1 MWVDDEVLES
11 VPHHTVRTQVWWR
24 AVALKGAVGREET
37 KDGQLLLVS
46 RWETRDG
53 DRVIEL
59 LAGNF
64 EKDDAGVVEIA
75 DNADK
80 QGRGQLE
87 DVWRRRSASL

>member
-1 MWVDDEVLES
+1 
-11 VPHHTVRTQVWWR
+11 VPHHTVLTQVWWG
-24 AVALKGAVGREET
+24 AVALEGTVGWEET
-37 KDGQLLLVS
+37 KDGQLLLES

-64 EKDDAGVVEIA
+64 EKDDAGVVKIVG
-75 DNADK
+75 NADK